1 MPIFGARMVCDSGNY
16 KHIKVIFSF
25 HNHIFVFKSFGSK
38 LFPRKGTGLSW
49 RGKQIWESMKISA
62 VQCFDCYFRWVSEK
76 SRRKAALNEL
86 KELTKR
92 GQLGYSY
99 Y

>member
-1 MPIFGARMVCDSGNY
+1 MNIHFFKKCFGT
-16 KHIKVIFSF
+16 
-25 HNHIFVFKSFGSK
+25 K

-92 GQLGYSY
+92 GQLGYCY

>member
-1 MPIFGARMVCDSGNY
+1 MVCDSGNY

-25 HNHIFVFKSFGSK
+25 HEQNIYFVSYDAN
-38 LFPRKGTGLSW
+38 LFSRKEIGMSW
-49 RGKQIWESMKISA
+49 RGKQIWESMRISA
-62 VQCFDCYFRWVSEK
+62 AQCFDLYSSWISEK

-92 GQLGYSY
+92 GQLG
-99 Y
+99 